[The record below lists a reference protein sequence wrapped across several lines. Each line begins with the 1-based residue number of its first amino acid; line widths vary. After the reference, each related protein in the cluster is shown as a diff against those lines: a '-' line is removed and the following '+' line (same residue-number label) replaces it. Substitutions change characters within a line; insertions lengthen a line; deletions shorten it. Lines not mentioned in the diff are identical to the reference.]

1 MNNSISEEN
10 NYDDLTSFLGIQD
23 ENSSILFTEDTNV
36 FSTSVFIP
44 MENTISFKTFFY
56 FSGMIKLIETFKTRI
71 ENPPLKDTKWM
82 LFIYYDAMLNDEYDP
97 TKYNNQQG
105 NNNLNRTVK
114 QNFKQ
119 NQVLLLKLHSL
130 YREYISKIKENEGGK
145 YDFVKLYSFDCSS
158 ITKKANGYMGHPATF
173 GSIVRFLPLF
183 NPLISRVYCINI
195 SHAISPNLCYLINY
209 WIETDAI
216 MVTAGNNSYKY
227 QFDKPNFDESIDILD
242 SIYKPG
248 EKFGITIKNENGFR
262 QYILFYP
269 IPAGMFGFY
278 KKSNLLT
285 NANLYFFSEEDNN
298 LEKKQKKIN
307 PNVNLFYRALVKLV
321 ETFNDAKIIDT
332 KNIFFYGIDETLL
345 SFIFHHLK
353 TRESKLNYY
362 DIRKLVEP
370 EKTEKSKN
378 LDSFTED
385 KQLILFYTM
394 FKQDGKIY
402 HPTENSEQLSETHRF
417 YSRSLYQVNGIH
429 PDFINELEKIK
440 EDVNL
445 RKAEYNDNKSAM
457 KDIPAIAIQKF
468 YTILNSYDEEKPLLI
483 LDSDNDGI
491 IFSTNSV
498 NIKTKL
504 DTSTEY
510 YTLINYNQPEL
521 VSELIKYY
529 TDTTKVL
536 PLPYYNGQSAG
547 SKKYLYTHKKTKHKK
562 TKHKTT
568 KHKTTKHKT
577 MKHKTT
583 KHKNKNK

>member
-1 MNNSISEEN
+1 MNNLIPQEY
-10 NYDDLTSFLGIQD
+10 NYDDLISFLSIKD
-23 ENSSILFTEDTNV
+23 ENSLIEFTEDTNV

-71 ENPPLKDTKWM
+71 ENSPLKDTKWM
-82 LFIYYDAMLNDEYDP
+82 LFIYYDAMLNAEYDS
-97 TKYNNQQG
+97 TKYNTQPG
-105 NNNLNRTVK
+105 NNNLNKTVK
-114 QNFKQ
+114 KNFKQ
-119 NQVLLLKLHSL
+119 NKTLLLKLHSL

-145 YDFVKLYSFDCSS
+145 YDFIKLYSFNCSS
-158 ITKKANGYMGHPATF
+158 ITKKKTKGYIGHPATF

-216 MVTAGNNSYKY
+216 MVTAGNNSYTY

-262 QYILFYP
+262 HYILFYP

-370 EKTEKSKN
+370 EKTEKKMK
-378 LDSFTED
+378 LESFTD
-385 KQLILFYTM
+385 DNQLILFYNM
-394 FKQDGKIY
+394 FKLDKEIY
-402 HPTENSEQLSETHRF
+402 HPTEDIIELSLTHRF
-417 YSRSLYQVNGIH
+417 FSRSLYQKKAIH
-429 PDFINELEKIK
+429 SDFINELEKIK
-440 EDVNL
+440 ENIKL
-445 RKAEYNDNKSAM
+445 KKAEYNDNKSDM
-457 KDIPAIAIQKF
+457 KDIPEIFLQKF
-468 YTILNSYDEEKPLLI
+468 YTILNSYDEVKPLLI
-483 LDSDNDGI
+483 LDSDDDQTF
-491 IFSTNSV
+491 FSSNSID
-498 NIKTKL
+498 IKRKL
-504 DTSTEY
+504 KESTAY
-510 YTLINYNQPEL
+510 YTFINYNQPEL

-529 TDTTKVL
+529 IDPTKVL
-536 PLPYYNGQSAG
+536 PLPYYNSQSAG
-547 SKKYLYTHKKTKHKK
+547 SKKYKTIKHKI
-562 TKHKTT
+562 TKNKTT
-568 KHKTTKHKT
+568 KNKT
-577 MKHKTT
+577 MKHNLK
-583 KHKNKNK
+583 KNFLDF